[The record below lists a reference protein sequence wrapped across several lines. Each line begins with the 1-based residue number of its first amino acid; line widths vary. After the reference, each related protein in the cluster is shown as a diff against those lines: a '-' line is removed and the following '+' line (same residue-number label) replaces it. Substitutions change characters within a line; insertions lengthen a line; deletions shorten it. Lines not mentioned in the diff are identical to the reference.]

1 MEERESGSFVIG
13 EDGKPRPN
21 LDDEAMSERAR
32 LRDAGSTNKKE
43 VGADVK
49 TKASNSG
56 KS

>member
-21 LDDEAMSERAR
+21 LDDEAMAERMK
-32 LRDAGSTNKKE
+32 LKDADKKE
-43 VGADVK
+43 VRADAK